1 MAKRSLVPETGGL
14 RVVTIRRGGG
24 GLVIEVEPR
33 EPPPCP
39 RCGAISTSRHGAY
52 IRALR
57 DLPIQGDAVTL
68 QARAGRWRCRSS
80 SCVQR
85 TFVAP
90 LTALAYARQ
99 RRTRRLDNLAFL
111 IGHALGGRPAE
122 RLARRLGVPVSR
134 DIILT
139 NLRRAVPWNA
149 ESGPT
154 RVIGIDEWSRRK
166 GSDFG
171 SIIVDLERRQV
182 IDVLPDRAAS
192 SVKAWMRNHPDI
204 EYVVRDRDGLYAE
217 GATKGAPQAEQV
229 ADRFHLLQNLRKTIE
244 AELAGIRAPTGAVG
258 KPPSLIAESG
268 GNDRA
273 RTRMAGRDMRE
284 LMFQRVRSLHEAGE
298 SAEAIRLATGL
309 GHRTVRRWIRLKTL
323 PSRQRMAPKATTP
336 SAFEAYLRRRWTE
349 GCTHVRTLLAEVRE
363 LGFTGCVARL
373 YAFLSPWR
381 QADVGQATP
390 DARATPRNAAP
401 LETPYYSEL
410 PVMPRDPSTGGL
422 ISSIVAAALCVKPR
436 GMLTESQK
444 ANVAVLKSSLPS
456 FAVMRALA
464 MRFRGM
470 MTSGKADGLDAWLRD
485 AAGSGIYGMRV
496 FARGLR
502 KDLAAVRNA
511 LTTEWSSGQVEGQIN
526 RLKTLK
532 RAMYG
537 RVSVEVLRARL
548 LPLPHF

>member
-1 MAKRSLVPETGGL
+1 L
-14 RVVTIRRGGG
+14 RV
-24 GLVIEVEPR
+24 
-33 EPPPCP
+33 
-39 RCGAISTSRHGAY
+39 H
-52 IRALR
+52 
-57 DLPIQGDAVTL
+57 
-68 QARAGRWRCRSS
+68 AGRWRCRSS

-90 LTALAYARQ
+90 LTALVYARQ
-99 RRTRRLDNLAFL
+99 RRTRRLDNVAFL
-111 IGHALGGRPAE
+111 IGHAMGGRPAE

-134 DIILT
+134 DVILS
-139 NLRRAVPWNA
+139 NLRRVAPWNE

-166 GSDFG
+166 GSNFG

-192 SVKAWMRNHPDI
+192 SVAAWMRNHPDI

-217 GATKGAPQAEQV
+217 GATKGAPQAKQV

-258 KPPSLIAESG
+258 KPPSLIIASG
-268 GNDRA
+268 ANDSS

-284 LMFQRVRSLHEAGE
+284 LMFKRVRSLHEAGE

-323 PSRQRMAPKATTP
+323 PPRQRMAPKATTP
-336 SAFEAYLRRRWTE
+336 SAFEAHLRRRWTE
-349 GCTHVRTLLAEVRE
+349 GCTHVRTLLAELRE
-363 LGFTGCVARL
+363 LGFTGCLARL
-373 YAFLSPWR
+373 YAFLSSWR
-381 QADVGQATP
+381 QADVGEATP
-390 DARATPRNAAP
+390 TDAARFQTPF
-401 LETPYYSEL
+401 SSKL

-444 ANVAVLKSSLPS
+444 AKVAVLKSALPS

-470 MTSGKADGLDAWLRD
+470 MRSGQMDGLDAWLRD

-496 FARGLR
+496 FARGLQR
-502 KDLAAVRNA
+502 DLVAVQNA
-511 LTTEWSSGQVEGQIN
+511 LTTKWSSGQVEGQIN
-526 RLKTLK
+526 RLKALK

-537 RVSVEVLRARL
+537 RVSVEILRARL
-548 LPLPHF
+548 LPLPRF